1 LPKASEHISK
11 AERNEKI
18 ADALSKTD
26 FLDWTVTC
34 LFYAALHYVDAILAA
49 SVIHPEGH
57 TERNEAIG
65 TNPSLLKIRNEYRT
79 LETLSRNARY
89 RAMTIEPS
97 DLHIAQQSFDV
108 LKAHLRSRLGISSS
122 T

>member
-1 LPKASEHISK
+1 MPIAPEHISK

-18 ADALSKTD
+18 AETLSQTD
-26 FLDWTVTC
+26 FLDWAVTC
-34 LFYAALHYVDAILAA
+34 FFYAALHYVDAVLAA

-65 TNPSLLKIRNEYRT
+65 TNHTLLKIRNEYRT

-97 DLHIAQQSFDV
+97 DLHTARQNFDV
-108 LKAHLRSRLGISSS
+108 LKAHLRGKLGIK
-122 T
+122 